1 MQRRGL
7 FGSALSAAVS
17 TLFVTAPSGA
27 QQDTPRLAPA
37 MTPSSSQPDTSAT
50 DGRVVL
56 RGNGTAFDL
65 EYSNARRRR
74 VFDAIAV
81 EIEAVVEW
89 HSESAAAE
97 LISGRHKGTLDE
109 ILDRLL
115 AGRNYITTYESV
127 GSVSRIKQLIIQGNA
142 TGAPVIRQNG
152 QPTGGGPVDATPACA
167 ESGGVTANHNYGE
180 IELDN
185 GKVVYAGGIDNC
197 GTYSRAAELFDPTSG
212 TADPTGQMS
221 IGRSS
226 FPMVKLPSGDVIAF
240 GGESLNG
247 ISEATDRIERYSVQ
261 TGQWTV
267 ETHLKHG
274 KGRIATCSLK
284 DGSIL
289 LVGGGDAS
297 TTRSAEIYDP
307 VNRSVEATTAPSN
320 FEHLTSV
327 KTLPLQDGR
336 CLVASEG
343 TGVNLEV
350 FNPAMQRFT
359 SVAIPPDI
367 RTKLSGLVQL
377 GLLPNGTV
385 LIVASHSM
393 TLDLATNTY
402 RPVP

>member
-1 MQRRGL
+1 MC
-7 FGSALSAAVS
+7 
-17 TLFVTAPSGA
+17 
-27 QQDTPRLAPA
+27 
-37 MTPSSSQPDTSAT
+37 
-50 DGRVVL
+50 
-56 RGNGTAFDL
+56 
-65 EYSNARRRR
+65 
-74 VFDAIAV
+74 
-81 EIEAVVEW
+81 
-89 HSESAAAE
+89 
-97 LISGRHKGTLDE
+97 
-109 ILDRLL
+109 
-115 AGRNYITTYESV
+115 
-127 GSVSRIKQLIIQGNA
+127 
-142 TGAPVIRQNG
+142 IR
-152 QPTGGGPVDATPACA
+152 D
-167 ESGGVTANHNYGE
+167 S
-180 IELDN
+180 
-185 GKVVYAGGIDNC
+185 
-197 GTYSRAAELFDPTSG
+197 
-212 TADPTGQMS
+212 
-221 IGRSS
+221 
-226 FPMVKLPSGDVIAF
+226 
-240 GGESLNG
+240 
-247 ISEATDRIERYSVQ
+247 
-261 TGQWTV
+261 
-267 ETHLKHG
+267 
-274 KGRIATCSLK
+274 SLK

-377 GLLPNGTV
+377 GLLPTGTV